1 MGTRSMIIVGI
12 DPGNVTGVALWAAG
26 EDEKPGWHEIPADD
40 MGAFLRE
47 RSGIAALPR
56 PVYMRYEKF
65 TIMPNAVI
73 TPQPD
78 ALEVTGVVK
87 DFARQH
93 WIPLS
98 HSQPRTSKKNHPDAL
113 LRKLGWYVKTKDGHA
128 SDAMRQVLA
137 EYLSR
142 DPAGY
147 LAMTEPAI

>member
-1 MGTRSMIIVGI
+1 MIIVGI
-12 DPGNVTGVALWAAG
+12 DPGNVTGVAVWSPQ
-26 EDEKPGWHEIPADD
+26 DQKPWWHEIRAETV
-40 MGAFLRE
+40 GEWLRDL
-47 RSGIAALPR
+47 SGIPKMPL

-65 TIMPNAVI
+65 TIMPNSVI

-93 WIPLS
+93 GISLS
-98 HSQPRTSKKNHPDAL
+98 HSQPRSSKKNHPDSL
-113 LRKLGWYVKTKDGHA
+113 LRWLGWYVKTKDGHA
-128 SDAMRQVLA
+128 NDAMRQVLA
-137 EYLSR
+137 EYLHR